1 MDNCLVFV
9 FACVWD
15 LQRQQI
21 GGSLDCV
28 DLDWCAVGVLYAAER
43 IREAKI
49 LF

>member
-21 GGSLDCV
+21 GGSLDV
-28 DLDWCAVGVLYAAER
+28 DLDWCAAGVLYAAER

>member
-15 LQRQQI
+15 LQWQQI
-21 GGSLDCV
+21 GGSSDCV